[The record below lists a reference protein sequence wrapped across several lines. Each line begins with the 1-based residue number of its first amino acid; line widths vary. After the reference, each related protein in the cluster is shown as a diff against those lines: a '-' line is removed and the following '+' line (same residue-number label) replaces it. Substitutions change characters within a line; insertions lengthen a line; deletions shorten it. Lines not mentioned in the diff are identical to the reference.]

1 MTVNF
6 SIANN
11 LGFNFTQTYLPPY
24 DQTAAISTTNSPDN
38 PALPCAIG
46 THALGT
52 NNTEYVFGLAAAA
65 IATNQWVVVTPVT
78 FSIAVGTKLLAT
90 QQAGQFGIAQTA
102 IASGSY
108 GWIAIRGAALTVL
121 AKLGT
126 LANVRVY
133 ASSSNGRVVGS
144 TSFNSGVLTGI
155 TLTQSTTSARLTGTT
170 CHATWPRLLV

>member
-6 SIANN
+6 SITNN

-24 DQTAAISTTNSPDN
+24 DQTAAISATNDPSN

-52 NNTEYVFGLAAAA
+52 NNTEYVFCKAGAAL
-65 IATNQWVVVTPVT
+65 ATNQWVVITPVT
-78 FSIAVGTKLLAT
+78 FSTVVGTKLLAT

-102 IASGSY
+102 IASGSF
-108 GWIAIRGAALTVL
+108 GWVAIRGSALTVL

-126 LANVRVY
+126 LANVKVF
-133 ASSSNGRVVGS
+133 ASSSNGTVVGS

-155 TLTQSTTSARLTGTT
+155 TLTQSTTSARLSGTT